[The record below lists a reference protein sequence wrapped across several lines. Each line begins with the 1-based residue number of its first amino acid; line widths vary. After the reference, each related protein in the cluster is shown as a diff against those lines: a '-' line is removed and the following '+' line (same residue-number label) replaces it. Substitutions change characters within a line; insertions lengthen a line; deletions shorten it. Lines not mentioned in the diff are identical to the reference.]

1 MKRRDFMSK
10 ATVLTAAA
18 SSVPLA
24 QLYARVNKQAT
35 QVASPAPN
43 YDVIVLGVGSM
54 GSSTCYHLAKQ
65 GVSVLGIEQFDIPH
79 ELGSH
84 AGQSRM
90 IRKAYIEHPDYVPLL
105 QSAYK
110 NWHSL
115 EAETGAELYFKTGIL
130 YVGKHNHPDITGLR
144 KSAQLYSIEVND
156 LSRQQ
161 LAAQFPQFR
170 IPEGYEVVIEP
181 DAGFVTPERSILVYT
196 ERAIQLG
203 AAIHTKEKT
212 LDWKRNGG
220 TITVTT
226 NRQTYQC
233 KKLIITA
240 GPWAG
245 KMIPGLSK
253 NLKVTRQMVAW
264 VKPRN
269 WKQFELGTFPCWSIA
284 DDAQPGSFYGF
295 PVLPTAKFGGPIG
308 LKLAHHF
315 HGTVSDPDNLNRV
328 ATPEDEAILVYALNK
343 FFPEGYESTHVMKTC
358 MYTNTPDENF
368 ILDFLPGQ
376 DKDVVVA
383 AGFSGHG
390 FKFSS
395 VVGEI
400 MADLA
405 VKGSTAHP
413 IGFLN
418 AKRF

>member
-1 MKRRDFMSK
+1 MKRRDFISK
-10 ATVLTAAA
+10 AAGISAVA
-18 SSVPLA
+18 SLPIADMFASVNGLA
-24 QLYARVNKQAT
+24 SAT
-35 QVASPAPN
+35 QQAETN

-54 GSSTCYHLAKQ
+54 GSSTCYHLARR
-65 GVSVLGIEQFDIPH
+65 GVKVLGIEQFDIPH

-90 IRKAYIEHPDYVPLL
+90 IRKAYSEHPDYVPLL
-105 QSAYK
+105 RSAYA
-110 NWHSL
+110 NWQAM
-115 EAETGAELYFKTGIL
+115 EKETGAELYFRTGIL
-130 YVGKHNHPDITGLR
+130 HIGKKESQDIAGLR
-144 KSAQLYSIEVND
+144 KSASLYSIEVKD
-156 LSRQQ
+156 VSQAEMASR
-161 LAAQFPQFR
+161 FPQFK
-170 IPEGYEVVIEP
+170 IPGAYDIVMEP
-181 DAGFVTPERSILVYT
+181 DAGFVTPERSVLLFT
-196 ERAIQLG
+196 EQAIRKG

-212 LDWKRNGG
+212 LSWKREGG

-226 NRQTYQC
+226 NKQTYQC
-233 KKLIITA
+233 KKLVITA

-253 NLKVTRQMVAW
+253 NLKVTRQMIAW

-269 WKQFELGTFPCWSIA
+269 WKAFELGTFPCWTIA
-284 DDAQPGSFYGF
+284 DIDKPGTFYGF
-295 PVLPTAKFGGPIG
+295 PILPTSKFGGPVG
-308 LKLAHHF
+308 LKLAHHY
-315 HGTVSDPDNLNRV
+315 HGVVSDPDNLNRV
-328 ATPEDEAILVYALNK
+328 PAPEDESVLVDALNK

-368 ILDFLPGQ
+368 ILDFLPGH
-376 DKDVVVA
+376 DKEVCVA

-405 VKGSTAHP
+405 LKGATAHP

-418 AKRF
+418 AGRF

>member
-1 MKRRDFMSK
+1 M
-10 ATVLTAAA
+10 
-18 SSVPLA
+18 
-24 QLYARVNKQAT
+24 
-35 QVASPAPN
+35 
-43 YDVIVLGVGSM
+43 
-54 GSSTCYHLAKQ
+54 
-65 GVSVLGIEQFDIPH
+65 SVLGIEQFDIPH

-105 QSAYK
+105 QSSYK
-110 NWHSL
+110 NWRAM
-115 EAETGAELYFKTGIL
+115 EAETGAELYVKTGIL
-130 YVGKHNHPDITGLR
+130 YVGKKGHPDIAGLR
-144 KSAQLYSIEVND
+144 KSAGLYSIEVND
-156 LSRQQ
+156 VSRQQ

-170 IPEGYEVVIEP
+170 IPEGYEMVIEP
-181 DAGFVTPERSILVYT
+181 DAGFVTPERSVLLYT
-196 ERAIQLG
+196 ERAVQLG

-212 LDWKRNGG
+212 LDWKKTGD

-226 NRQTYQC
+226 NKQTYQC
-233 KKLIITA
+233 KKLVITA

-245 KMIPGLSK
+245 KMIPGLSR
-253 NLKVTRQMVAW
+253 NLKVTRQMIAW

-269 WKQFELGTFPCWSIA
+269 WKQFELGPFPCWSIA

-295 PVLPTAKFGGPIG
+295 PILPTARFGGPVG
-308 LKLAHHF
+308 LKLAHHY
-315 HGTVSDPDNLNRV
+315 HGTVSDPDNLNRIP
-328 ATPEDEAILVYALNK
+328 TQEDEDILVNALNK
-343 FFPEGYESTHVMKTC
+343 FFPEGYESTLMMKTC

-376 DKDVVVA
+376 AKDVVVA

-405 VKGSTAHP
+405 IKGRTAHP

-418 AKRF
+418 ATRF